1 MTLDW
6 IDDYKN
12 NLENPLN
19 LKGFR
24 LLLNKESFKSNIT
37 EEKLQQ
43 IESEILEIPYKTNPE
58 RDIKK
63 LLDEIEMPARSI
75 EPKKFNNVVLG
86 GKKFSIQPGEV
97 RSSNISPKKNSQFE
111 FIYDEEPVSDI
122 TKDVVN
128 TLDYELELLKKEE
141 VRLRIRDSIKELK
154 VLNPDGD
161 EMDTIIKLSK
171 STNLSTEQ
179 LEHIRIMLDREVSN
193 YEGRVFVKDSI
204 VSALGLIETYFDGST
219 NVMGRYPDLTGLGD
233 KMEVNLR
240 KRKTETAHI
249 YQSVKETIGLS
260 PTTQI
265 GLDIFIN
272 GLGVLKRNSDSS
284 TSTQS
289 AIRMTRDIK

>member
-6 IDDYKN
+6 IDVYRN

-24 LLLNKESFKSNIT
+24 LLLNKEAFKSNIT

-43 IESEILEIPYKTNPE
+43 IESEILEIPYKKNPE

-63 LLDEIEMPARSI
+63 LLDEIELPPRRI

-86 GKKFSIQPGEV
+86 GKSFSTQPGDV
-97 RSSNISPKKNSQFE
+97 KDTPRKNTQFE

-122 TKDVVN
+122 TKDITN

-141 VRLRIRDSIKELK
+141 VRMRIRDAIKELK
-154 VLNPDGD
+154 VLNPDDDG
-161 EMDTIIKLSK
+161 MDNIIKLSR

-179 LEHIRIMLDREVSN
+179 LEHIRIMLDNEVSS

-204 VSALGLIETYFDGST
+204 VSMLGLVETYFDGTT
-219 NVMGRYPDLTGLGD
+219 NVMGRYPDLTGFSD
-233 KMEVNLR
+233 KMEVSLR
-240 KRKTETAHI
+240 KRKTETARI

-265 GLDIFIN
+265 GFDALVN
-272 GLGVLKRNSDSS
+272 GISTIKRNADSS
-284 TSTQS
+284 TATQS